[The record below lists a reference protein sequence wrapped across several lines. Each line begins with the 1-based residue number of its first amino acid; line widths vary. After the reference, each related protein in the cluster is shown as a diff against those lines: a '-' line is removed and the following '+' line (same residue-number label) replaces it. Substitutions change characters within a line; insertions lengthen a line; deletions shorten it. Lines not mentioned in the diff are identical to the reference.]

1 MSNFGANFR
10 KAREAAGLPLEK
22 IAAET
27 RISTRFLTAIEN
39 EAFQLLPG
47 GIFNRGF
54 IRAYADY
61 LGLDSDQA
69 VADYDRMSS
78 TAEEPTDVLRDAE
91 RVPGRR
97 PDWNLYL
104 AAAAILVLLMVAYYF
119 VTRNAATAGQEFDTA
134 AVTPTTIQP
143 APSPAD
149 VSRPAVTRTP
159 PPETLK
165 TLPPDGPSEA
175 AQTPKPPTPVQS
187 TPTATPTP
195 TAPSSSTS
203 ALAVDLNVTDS
214 TWMKVTTDGT
224 IALSEI
230 VQPGTNRRFSA
241 ERSIDVIIGNAAGA
255 TMQINGRDLGQLGTS
270 GRVREFKITPEN
282 ASQIR

>member
-1 MSNFGANFR
+1 MC
-10 KAREAAGLPLEK
+10 
-22 IAAET
+22 
-27 RISTRFLTAIEN
+27 
-39 EAFQLLPG
+39 
-47 GIFNRGF
+47 
-54 IRAYADY
+54 IR
-61 LGLDSDQA
+61 
-69 VADYDRMSS
+69 DR
-78 TAEEPTDVLRDAE
+78 
-91 RVPGRR
+91 
-97 PDWNLYL
+97 
-104 AAAAILVLLMVAYYF
+104 
-119 VTRNAATAGQEFDTA
+119 
-134 AVTPTTIQP
+134 
-143 APSPAD
+143 
-149 VSRPAVTRTP
+149 
-159 PPETLK
+159 
-165 TLPPDGPSEA
+165 
-175 AQTPKPPTPVQS
+175 S

-282 ASQIR
+282 ARQIR